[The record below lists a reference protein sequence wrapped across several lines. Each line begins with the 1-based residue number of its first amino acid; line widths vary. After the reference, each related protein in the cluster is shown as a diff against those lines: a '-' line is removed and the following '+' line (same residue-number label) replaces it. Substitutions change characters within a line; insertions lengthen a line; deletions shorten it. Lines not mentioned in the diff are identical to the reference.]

1 MQTSEEKGTSGE
13 PEPRPWMLT
22 FQLLRIPVCKALDG
36 GVMALFGPRSGTT
49 SAHVQSICD
58 SLEIPHVETRWA

>member
-1 MQTSEEKGTSGE
+1 M
-13 PEPRPWMLT
+13 
-22 FQLLRIPVCKALDG
+22 CKALDG